1 MLSQYNPIVLERV
14 LSEADPAPHF
24 PPIEDRSAWQSVADD
39 LGQDAVAEF
48 IDKAEEAADAPIPP
62 LPATLYLEVK
72 RTGQREGYQ
81 QPMAL
86 RRAML
91 TDLCIG
97 ESLENQGRFLD
108 AILDVAWAICEESS
122 WAYPAHQFELTDIHR
137 PYIDLGAA
145 MTALD
150 LAELDA
156 LVGKALDPALRRRI
170 YDELD
175 RRVFTPYLERH
186 DHWWLYQDAGRAAN
200 WCAVCNGGVAGAA
213 ILIEKDAAR
222 LADILARAA
231 HSLDTYLDSFDADG
245 GCSEGPGYWEYGF
258 GYYTTLADLVAW
270 RTDGAVDFLAGDRM
284 RQIASYPLRTLLSGE
299 ICVNFSDCDANVRYS
314 RSQLAYLA
322 RRLDIPALSGLA
334 LQQPPFE
341 RRSNL
346 AHALRELFW
355 TVPPGSEP
363 GVKLARHDWF
373 SGMMWMVARYDPD
386 DADAL
391 VLAAKGGNNQEMHNQ
406 NDVGNFIVHIN
417 GESIIPDIG
426 RGRYTKQYFGPER
439 YDHLV
444 NSSLG
449 HSVPVPNGQL
459 QEHGAEFASQL
470 VDHRAT
476 DNEDTL
482 ELEMKDAYPA
492 ESGLTSLR
500 RRVTL
505 HREAPRGWVELVDSA
520 SFAQGPAPFENAITT
535 FSHVDLGEG
544 GVIIRGDRS
553 EVRIT
558 YDEATVEARLE
569 VFDDVDLALYP
580 TTVNRVVFSW
590 IDPAVSGQIRLEI
603 VPVERT

>member
-1 MLSQYNPIVLERV
+1 MLSKFNPIILERA
-14 LSEADPAPHF
+14 LRAAEPAPHF
-24 PPIEDRSAWQSVADD
+24 PSVEDRSAWRSVATG
-39 LGQDAVAEF
+39 LGNDTVVRF
-48 IDKAEEAADAPIPP
+48 IAKAEEAAEAPIPT
-62 LPATLYLEVK
+62 LPATLYLEFQ

-81 QPMAL
+81 DPMAQ

-97 ESLENQGRFLD
+97 ECLENQGRFLE
-108 AILDVAWAICEESS
+108 AILDVTWAICEESS
-122 WAYPAHQFELTDIHR
+122 WAYPAHQSELTDIHR

-156 LVGKALDPALRRRI
+156 LVGSALDPALHKRI

-200 WCAVCNGGVAGAA
+200 WTAVCNAGVVGAA
-213 ILIEKDAAR
+213 ILAEEDPTR
-222 LADILARAA
+222 LADIVARGA
-231 HSLDTYLDSFDADG
+231 HSLDGYLDSFDADG

-258 GYYTTLADLVAW
+258 GYYTTLAELVAW
-270 RTDGAVDFLAGDRM
+270 RTDSAVDFLAGGRM
-284 RQIASYPLRTLLSGE
+284 RQIASYPLRTLLSGD

-314 RSQLAYLA
+314 RSHLAYLSS
-322 RRLDIPALSGLA
+322 RLDIPALAGLA
-334 LQQPPFE
+334 MQQPAFE

-363 GVKLARHDWF
+363 DIMLARHDWF

-386 DADAL
+386 DPNAL

-439 YDHLV
+439 YEHLV

-449 HSVPVPNGQL
+449 HSVPVANGQL
-459 QEHGAEFASQL
+459 QDHGPEFASQL
-470 VDHRAT
+470 IEHRAS
-476 DNEDTL
+476 DEEDIL
-482 ELEMKDAYPA
+482 ELEMKDAYPP
-492 ESGLTSLR
+492 ESGLVSLR

-505 HREAPRGWVELVDSA
+505 HREAPSGWVELVDSA
-520 SFAQGPAPFENAITT
+520 IFADAPAPFESAITT

-558 YDEATVEARLE
+558 YDDTAVEARLD
-569 VFDDVDLALYP
+569 VFEDVDLALYP
-580 TTVNRVVFSW
+580 ATVNRVVFSW
-590 IDPAVSGQIRLEI
+590 IEPAQSGQIRLEI
-603 VPVERT
+603 VPVERS